1 MEYLESIWPAV
12 TFLVL
17 YTGFIFAGFNW
28 MLKAQTKQINV
39 QIEPIKELL
48 TNHITD
54 TDKKID
60 AVRAEVR
67 EVRAEVKEVRAEVR
81 EVNAKLDKLISR
93 SS

>member
-12 TFLVL
+12 TFFML

-28 MLKAQTKQINV
+28 MLKTHTKQINA
-39 QIEPIKELL
+39 QIDLIKELL
-48 TNHITD
+48 SNHVTD

-60 AVRAEVR
+60 DVKAEVK
-67 EVRAEVKEVRAEVR
+67 EVRAEVKEVRAEVKD
-81 EVNAKLDKLISR
+81 VNAKLDKLLSK